1 MKSKNLLVI
10 TNSFPDKENKCVG
23 DIFVKEQ
30 INYLKDY
37 FENVSVISPV
47 AYGIE
52 YLRKTKHED
61 YQFGNV
67 HVYFPKYVNFPLF
80 YFYGRDFWVYLE
92 KMAILELIQKEK
104 IKFDLIHAHFTWP
117 SGAVA
122 IELKKEFKV
131 PVVITEHTHITL
143 YRELKRKN
151 KQYLR
156 TWELCD
162 AIIRV
167 NKKDIP
173 LFINAGVSPNKIFH
187 IVNGYNPHK
196 FKPILMDEA
205 RGRLSLEKERK
216 IILNISRLYEE
227 KGQKYLI
234 DAMKIITEK
243 RKDVLC
249 FIGSSGPLKG
259 KLQKKIDELKL
270 QNCVKLIGFV
280 PDELL
285 PIWMNACDVFVLP
298 SFHES
303 FGIVQIEA
311 MACGKPVVATYN
323 GGSEEIITSEELGY
337 LVEPANPKELEE
349 KILIALDKEWDSKK
363 IRKYAEQFTWENI
376 VREIIKV
383 YETLLSVKMS

>member
-1 MKSKNLLVI
+1 MKFKNLLVI
-10 TNSFPDKENKCVG
+10 TNNFPDKGNKCLGNV
-23 DIFVKEQ
+23 FVKEQ
-30 INYLKDY
+30 VKYLKNY
-37 FENVSVISPV
+37 FEKVSVISP
-47 AYGIE
+47 AAHGIE
-52 YLRKTKHED
+52 YLRKTKHDE

-67 HVYFPKYVNFPLF
+67 HVYFPKYFNLPLF
-80 YFYGRDFWVYLE
+80 YFYFQDFWIYRE
-92 KMAILELIQKEK
+92 RRAILKLIKKEK
-104 IKFDLIHAHFTWP
+104 IKFDVIHAHFTWP

-122 IELKKEFKV
+122 VELKNDFNV

-143 YRELKRKN
+143 YKELKRKN

-173 LFINAGVSPNKIFH
+173 LFIGAGVSPNKVFH
-187 IVNGYNPHK
+187 IANGYDPLK
-196 FKPILMDEA
+196 FKPILMSEA
-205 RGRLSLEKERK
+205 RKRLGLEKEKK
-216 IILNISRLYEE
+216 IILHISKLGEV

-234 DAMKIITEK
+234 EAVKEIIK
-243 RKDVLC
+243 HRKDVLC
-249 FIGSSGPLKG
+249 FIGGSGPLKD
-259 KLQKKIDELKL
+259 KLQRQINGLNL
-270 QNCVKLIGFV
+270 QDHVKLIGFV
-280 PDELL
+280 SDELL

-337 LVEPANPKELEE
+337 LVEPANSKELEE

-363 IRKYAEQFTWENI
+363 IRKYAEQFTWETI

-383 YETLLSVKMS
+383 YETLLSVKRS